1 MPINKGTIYLFTL
14 PFFAH
19 HVQHYVPGALVV
31 ERFFSSININTNE
44 GGYFNLYDF
53 YLWKDWLNC

>member
-44 GGYFNLYDF
+44 GGYFNLYVF
-53 YLWKDWLNC
+53 